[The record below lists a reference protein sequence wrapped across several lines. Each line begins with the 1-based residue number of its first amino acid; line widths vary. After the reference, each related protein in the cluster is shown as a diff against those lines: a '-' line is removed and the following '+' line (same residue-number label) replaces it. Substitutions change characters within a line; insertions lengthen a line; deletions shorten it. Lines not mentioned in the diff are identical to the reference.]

1 MSYGFKT
8 MVIFVGA
15 PLEPIP
21 VSLDAAVTSFSIS
34 PLLPEGMSIDATTGT
49 ITGTVSSV
57 STSGQEYTVTAT
69 YPGGSITTQFSFTI
83 RESTEMST
91 GGFVAC
97 YWAGITECLV
107 PSFNYF
113 YKNSAQY
120 CKMESKVDFSDT
132 WESET
137 GSVWPGLDYR
147 FLDYFSAYMY
157 GYFNVVA
164 EGTYSMRLTSDDGS
178 LMYLDDLT
186 NVFINLDGCRPRSS
200 SEKLFG
206 LNIRKIDLWLKLLL
220 VSLNLWFI
228 FLMRTVRLMV
238 LLIPIP

>member
-83 RESTEMST
+83 
-91 GGFVAC
+91 
-97 YWAGITECLV
+97 Y
-107 PSFNYF
+107 PY
-113 YKNSAQY
+113 
-120 CKMESKVDFSDT
+120 
-132 WESET
+132 
-137 GSVWPGLDYR
+137 YR
-147 FLDYFSAYMY
+147 QM
-157 GYFNVVA
+157 VV
-164 EGTYSMRLTSDDGS
+164 
-178 LMYLDDLT
+178 
-186 NVFINLDGCRPRSS
+186 FCCC
-200 SEKLFG
+200 
-206 LNIRKIDLWLKLLL
+206 W
-220 VSLNLWFI
+220 
-228 FLMRTVRLMV
+228 
-238 LLIPIP
+238 